1 MIELLEKYLLRNED
15 RIILFSAQLLDY
27 FNMTWEVGR
36 GLADFFYE
44 EGYEVSPEWDC
55 ENRGMDIWEFR
66 EVLEKKL
73 DYDEDEVCDL
83 LDDSID
89 QVEEL
94 FDRIVRNNWV
104 EITALRAKIESESNP
119 QSFSNFEK
127 NQEFLSLLES
137 LNLIL
142 YVKDRAG
149 GGYDIIEEI
158 FLNDRFYRT
167 QKKQYKTIFESRF
180 PSISLDPVGGIT
192 NFYGVLGSTL
202 IDRVNTPIDLQD
214 MTFFSGSA
222 FEEVSKNDYQVIL
235 DRVREIYT
243 GVFDKPL
250 DSLAKIPL
258 LNGWRRA
265 YPETLRALENHQAG
279 L

>member
-1 MIELLEKYLLRNED
+1 
-15 RIILFSAQLLDY
+15 
-27 FNMTWEVGR
+27 MTWEVGR

-202 IDRVNTPIDLQD
+202 IDRVNTPIGLQD